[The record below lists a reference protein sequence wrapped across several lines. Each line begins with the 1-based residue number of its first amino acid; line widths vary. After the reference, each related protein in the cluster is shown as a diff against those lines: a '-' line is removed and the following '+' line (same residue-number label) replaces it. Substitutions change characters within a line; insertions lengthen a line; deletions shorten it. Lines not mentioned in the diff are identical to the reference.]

1 MSLDTEARTAGLS
14 AAVMISADSHVVE
27 DPALWDGVLPD
38 GHWGELT
45 RSFSQ
50 KGAYDAEARVP
61 EMAVDGV
68 SAEVLYP
75 SLAMKLFALEPDVQ
89 AECFRRYNE
98 WIAQFCAVAPDRLIG
113 VGLVPVYDMDRA
125 LEEVRWCDE
134 HGLRGVQI
142 WQSPHPDLP
151 FTGDHY
157 DRFWADCAA
166 RGLPVSL
173 HAITGFDHSQRLFGD
188 MAKGDVSSSIE
199 FFRINNHCLFAVM
212 DTLLDLVFSGALD
225 RNPDLQVVLVENEV
239 AWLPFALDTWDYFF
253 DKFGEDKDIG
263 LERRP
268 SACVRDHVFATF
280 LMDGNVGPVARQIGA
295 GNLMWSNDYP
305 HGMSTW
311 PNSRSLMQERL
322 ADLDDAER
330 AALLG
335 GNVARLYDIQVP

>member
-1 MSLDTEARTAGLS
+1 MSLDTDVRDTDLAT
-14 AAVMISADSHVVE
+14 VMISADSHVVE
-27 DPALWDGVLPD
+27 DPSLWDGVLPD

-75 SLAMKLFALEPDVQ
+75 SLAMKLFALEPGLQ
-89 AECFRRYNE
+89 AACFRRYNE
-98 WIAQFCAVAPDRLIG
+98 WIAQFCAVDPARLLG
-113 VGLVPVYDMDRA
+113 VGLIPVYDIDRA

-157 DRFWADCAA
+157 EAFWADCAA

-173 HAITGFDHSQRLFGD
+173 HAITGFDHSQKLFGD
-188 MAKGDVSSSIE
+188 MSKGDISSSVE

-225 RNPDLQVVLVENEV
+225 RHRDLRVVLVENEV
-239 AWLPFALDTWDYFF
+239 AWLPYALDTWDYFF
-253 DKFGEDKDIG
+253 DKFRDKDIG
-263 LERRP
+263 LQRAP
-268 SACVRDHVFATF
+268 SECFRDHVFATF
-280 LMDGNVGPVARQIGA
+280 LMDGNVGHVARQIGA
-295 GNLMWSNDYP
+295 ANLMWSNDYP

-311 PNSRSLMQERL
+311 PNSRALMGERL
-322 ADLDDAER
+322 AELDRNER
-330 AALLG
+330 DALLG
-335 GNVARLYDIQVP
+335 GNVARLYGIDVP